1 MEENMLIKI
10 SAKGLRNKKEG
21 DVFIVVVLKDNLKRC
36 RNLEP
41 RGKNLYHLPFTFLIG
56 N

>member
-1 MEENMLIKI
+1 MLIKV
-10 SAKGLRNKKEG
+10 SPKGLRNKKEG
-21 DVFIVVVLKDNLKRC
+21 DVFIGKGQLIRC

-56 N
+56 NWGMRDM